1 MDLKSTIGI
10 ILKDLKEARDI
21 MDDLKNY
28 PDVPEIQ
35 IELAKAKCR
44 SAEEVLKFLSDK
56 DFSLRGKENN
66 IINSAASDIPEPDN
80 EIIPD
85 RDIIDVSEI
94 SYFKKNDDAP
104 EENKESTDSKDDN
117 LSLIDEIVQPS
128 DKPETET
135 RKDVKDQKRKIMAD
149 KFTQQSSINER
160 IAHKRHD
167 SESAEAG
174 KHKPVNNLTEA
185 IGINDRFQFVRE
197 LFNGNH
203 DLYTST
209 IEELNNAAT
218 IDEAFDILTVASKSN
233 KESETFDLML
243 DLVKRKL
250 RNK

>member
-104 EENKESTDSKDDN
+104 EENKESADSKDDN

>member
-1 MDLKSTIGI
+1 MDLKSTIDI

-28 PDVPEIQ
+28 PGIPEIQ

-44 SAEEVLKFLSDK
+44 SAEEVLKFLSEK
-56 DFSLRGKENN
+56 EFTLSGKENH
-66 IINSAASDIPEPDN
+66 IINSAASDIPEPDI
-80 EIIPD
+80 EITLD
-85 RDIIDVSEI
+85 SDNIDVLEI
-94 SYFKKNDDAP
+94 SDFEENADAP
-104 EENKESTDSKDDN
+104 GEDEESADSKVEN
-117 LSLIDEIVQPS
+117 MGLIDEIVQPS

-135 RKDVKDQKRKIMAD
+135 RKDEKDRKGKIMAD
-149 KFTQQSSINER
+149 KFTHQSSINER
-160 IAHKRHD
+160 IAHHRHD

-174 KHKPVNNLTEA
+174 KHKPVNNLNEA

-203 DLYTST
+203 ELYTTT
-209 IEELNNAAT
+209 IEELNNAT
-218 IDEAFDILTVASKSN
+218 NIDEAFDILTVASKSN
-233 KESETFDLML
+233 KDSETFDLML